1 MGSVEKVP
9 NFEHLISSQVW
20 TSNFERTRQAGTN
33 NEVASARAVRTGRQR
48 GSRRWQV
55 GPSREAA
62 NNWQVGL
69 ARRAESPHTPLGS
82 DSHSVGGERVAA
94 AAGRCRLQVCCPAE
108 SSVSAHTWRHSIGG
122 GFCWPVSP
130 FFFFAYWSLH
140 KWLFFFLPAGAGLDR
155 MCFFSIASGVE
166 PVGQFRRTSAQFFF
180 FKKINYTVQ
189 QRSWE
194 LISHLQNN
202 VTHVYD

>member
-62 NNWQVGL
+62 NHWQVGL

-94 AAGRCRLQVCCPAE
+94 AVFRFVAPRNRPSALTPDATR
-108 SSVSAHTWRHSIGG
+108 SVA
-122 GFCWPVSP
+122 VSVDLYP
-130 FFFFAYWSLH
+130 LFSFFAFWSLH
-140 KWLFFFLPAGAGLDR
+140 KWHFVEADIKQRGRTAGAGLDR
-155 MCFFSIASGVE
+155 MCFFSLASGVE

-180 FKKINYTVQ
+180 
-189 QRSWE
+189 
-194 LISHLQNN
+194 
-202 VTHVYD
+202 

>member
-62 NNWQVGL
+62 NHWQVGL

-108 SSVSAHTWRHSIGG
+108 SSVSAHAWRHSIGG

-130 FFFFAYWSLH
+130 FFFFCLLVPSQVTFCGGRHQTKRSNCWCWTGPDVLFLTCFWS
-140 KWLFFFLPAGAGLDR
+140 
-155 MCFFSIASGVE
+155 
-166 PVGQFRRTSAQFFF
+166 RTSRA
-180 FKKINYTVQ
+180 VP
-189 QRSWE
+189 
-194 LISHLQNN
+194 
-202 VTHVYD
+202 

>member
-130 FFFFAYWSLH
+130 FFFLPTGPFTSDI
-140 KWLFFFLPAGAGLDR
+140 FFFCLLVLDWTG
-155 MCFFSIASGVE
+155 CAFSQLLLE
-166 PVGQFRRTSAQFFF
+166 
-180 FKKINYTVQ
+180 
-189 QRSWE
+189 
-194 LISHLQNN
+194 
-202 VTHVYD
+202 